1 MAKIDLLSKKRLL
14 VLLVVYSLIGVA
26 LVARFGWIQIVQ
38 GDSLKKEAF
47 LNQTR
52 DTVFTPKRG
61 NIYDRNGKELAISVE
76 VYTIY
81 ADPVVLEQTGEDF
94 DKIASKLSDVLKLNK
109 DDILKKLKKEKSQYE
124 VIGQKVEKDKKEE
137 IKKWVIDNNIDGIHI
152 DTDSKRYYAGKNLAA
167 HVIGFINADSEGT
180 YGVER
185 MMNEYLKGKP
195 GKILSE
201 VDTKGYQVPFSEG
214 RRVDTEDGA
223 NVVLTI
229 DEVIQ
234 NITEEAL
241 EKAMQDNKVQRGGIA
256 IVMDPRTGEILSLAS
271 KPDFDL
277 NEPFAAPPGEDKSKW
292 KGKTK
297 TEVDKLIDTVWKNR
311 AVSEGY
317 EPGSTFKAI
326 TSAMGLEEAVIN
338 PESQVNDF
346 TIRMR
351 GFEINCHE
359 PNKHGYETFRE
370 GLYHSCNPVFVTLS
384 QTLGLDR
391 FYKYVRAFG
400 FYDKTGIDLPDELG
414 SNFQPKPDTLDMA
427 VASFGQRFE
436 ITPIQL
442 IQAYGAIANGGK
454 LIKPHVVKEI
464 TDSEGAVI
472 KRVETEVIRNVVSEE
487 TCNTLKD
494 MLEGVV
500 ADPRG
505 TGGTA
510 YVTGYRVAG
519 KTATAETLD
528 KTQYVASFAAIA
540 PVDNPVICV
549 LVVLKDPKG
558 ASNGGGYT
566 AGPAVAKIIEGT
578 LDYLGVEK
586 KYSELDKKLL
596 VKDIYVPDVTNMSF
610 DKALT
615 ILNERKLQY
624 IREDKL
630 DGSSNQIVV
639 QNPKPGERVREGS
652 AIVLYTYRPE
662 KEIIIRVPDLRN
674 KDIFEA
680 AQNLNNLGLNIK
692 ANGIGVAVSQS
703 VEAGKEVKKGTAIE
717 VVFKP
722 DDPESY
728 KKGSWAQ

>member
-1 MAKIDLLSKKRLL
+1 MLSKKRLL
-14 VLLVVYSLIGVA
+14 VVLFAFSLIGVA
-26 LVARFGWIQIVQ
+26 LVVRVGWIQIVQ
-38 GDSLKKEAF
+38 GDFLKKEAF

-52 DTVFTPKRG
+52 NTIFSPKRG
-61 NIYDRNGKELAISVE
+61 SIYDRNGKELAVNVE
-76 VYTIY
+76 VYTIA
-81 ADPVVLEQTGEDF
+81 ADPLFMKRTGEDLES
-94 DKIASKLSDVLKLNK
+94 IALKLSDVLKINK
-109 DDILKKLKKEKSQYE
+109 DDILKKLKREKSQYE
-124 VIGQKVEKDKKEE
+124 VISRKVEKDKKEV
-137 IKKWVIDNNIDGIHI
+137 IKKWIKDEIIKGIYI
-152 DTDSKRYYAGKNLAA
+152 EADSKRYYAGKNLAA
-167 HVIGFINADSEGT
+167 HVIGFTNGDNNGT

-201 VDTKGYQVPFSEG
+201 VDTQGYQVPFAKSN
-214 RRVDTEDGA
+214 RVDAVDGA

-241 EKAMQDNKVQRGGIA
+241 DKTMRDNKVQDGGIA
-256 IVMDPRTGEILSLAS
+256 IVMDPRTGEILSMVS

-277 NEPFAAPPGEDKSKW
+277 NEPFAAPSDVDKSTW
-292 KGKTK
+292 TGTTK
-297 TEVDKLIDTVWKNR
+297 NDVDILINGVWKNR
-311 AVSEGY
+311 AISEGY

-338 PESQVNDF
+338 PESKVNDF
-346 TIRMR
+346 TIHMR
-351 GFEINCHE
+351 GFDIKCHQ
-359 PNKHGYETFRE
+359 PNRHGYETFKE

-400 FYDKTGIDLPDELG
+400 FYDRTGIDLPDELG

-436 ITPIQL
+436 ITPMQL

-472 KRVETEVIRNVVSEE
+472 KRTEPEVVRNVISEE
-487 TCNTLKD
+487 TCNILKN

-500 ADPRG
+500 ADPQG

-519 KTATAETLD
+519 KTATAETTD
-528 KTQYVASFAAIA
+528 KEKYVASFAAIA
-540 PVDNPVICV
+540 PADNPVICV
-549 LVVLKDPKG
+549 LVVLKNPG
-558 ASNGGGYT
+558 GVSHGGGYT

-578 LDYLGVEK
+578 LNYLGVEK
-586 KYSELDKKLL
+586 KYSDLDKKLL
-596 VKDIYVPDVTNMSF
+596 AKDIYVPDVTNMDF
-610 DKALT
+610 DKALA

-630 DGSSNQIVV
+630 SGGSSQIVL

-652 AIVLYTYRPE
+652 AIVLYTYKPD
-662 KEIIIRVPDLRN
+662 KEIVIRVPDLKN
-674 KDIFEA
+674 KSIFEA
-680 AQNLNNLGLNIK
+680 TQNLNNLGLNIK
-692 ANGIGVAVSQS
+692 ANGIGIAVSQS
-703 VEAGKEVKKGTAIE
+703 VEAGKEVKKGTPIE

-722 DDPESY
+722 DDPEAY
-728 KKGSWAQ
+728 GNGSGVQ